1 MSGIAGFLS
10 PPQDGSMFSAVTPA
24 KMIAGLA
31 IAVFIFIVV
40 YYAYRL
46 FAPATSYYLIDAPIS
61 AKTAKTFT
69 PASFPD
75 LKLGYSYTISYWMY
89 IDEWSTGAGIPKPV
103 LFRAKGPTDATLGKS
118 ATANASPLVYLYP
131 NENKLAVRVSTQ
143 TGGTKDNVTPYA
155 SADGTGYDAKGG
167 YFTETHVCDV
177 PNIPLQA
184 WVNIT
189 IVVNINTVDVYMN
202 GKLVRSC
209 QLKGMVVSDPTDNLY
224 VAPFGGFGGYISRL
238 QVMNYAATADAI
250 YNIYLGGPATA
261 SLLGNLFTLDKVQVF
276 FTNPG
281 GVQSS
286 VSF

>member
-1 MSGIAGFLS
+1 MDLLA
-10 PPQDGSMFSAVTPA
+10 PRQDSMFSAITPA

-40 YYAYRL
+40 YYAYRI
-46 FAPATSYYLIDAPIS
+46 FAPATSYYLIDAPHS
-61 AKTAKTFT
+61 AKTAKNFT

-75 LKLGYSYTISYWMY
+75 LKLGFSYTISYWMY
-89 IDEWSTGAGIPKPV
+89 IDDWAYNAGIPKPI
-103 LFRAKGPTDATLGKS
+103 LFRASTTGKDGAPTKES
-118 ATANASPLVYLYP
+118 TANASPLVYLYP

-143 TGGTKDNVTPYA
+143 TAGNKTDITPY
-155 SADGTGYDAKGG
+155 SATAGTNYDAKTG
-167 YFTETHVCDV
+167 YFVETHVCDV

-189 IVVNINTVDVYMN
+189 IVVNVNTVDVYMN

-209 QLKGMVVSDPTDNLY
+209 QLAGMVVSNPADSLF

-238 QVMNYAATADAI
+238 QVMNYAATADSI

-276 FTNPG
+276 FTNPA

-286 VSF
+286 MSF